1 MGGKIEDLGNR
12 VLGVDDGVSNWDRPS
27 KCVPVL
33 LIGDKIEDHG
43 NIRRQNV
50 TVILMYLSTFL
61 LCIIFVTILI
71 EFIMILIF
79 YNIIFVEGSFLDGTL
94 PNRERVWTMKLA
106 LESQTADNVTYVRP
120 ALSSPPHP
128 EKVILQ

>member
-12 VLGVDDGVSNWDRPS
+12 ILGVDDGVSNRDRPS

-50 TVILMYLSTFL
+50 PVILMYLSTFL

-79 YNIIFVEGSFLDGTL
+79 YNIVFVEGSFLDGTL
-94 PNRERVWTMKLA
+94 PNRERVWTMEISLRI
-106 LESQTADNVTYVRP
+106 TDC
-120 ALSSPPHP
+120 
-128 EKVILQ
+128 